1 MDDLDMTSEMHALEP
16 ATPFDSPE
24 ECDGEAI
31 HPDARV
37 SPDAQID
44 EHGVKIG
51 PFTIVY
57 GGVRIGAGTV
67 IDSHCVIGRPVA
79 GNRDPLVVSEG
90 SLIRS
95 HSVFY
100 QGSTFGP
107 GLRTGHNVTVREGI
121 SAGAALQIGTLSDL
135 QGHAEIG
142 DYVRAHSNVHIGQ
155 KSKIGDFVW
164 MFPYVV
170 LTNDP
175 HPPSEGQ
182 LSGVVIEDYAV
193 LGTMTTILPGV
204 RVGTRSLVAA
214 HALVS
219 RDVGPDTIVAGV
231 PAKPRGSTLDV
242 QLRDGSGPA
251 YPWMRHFH
259 RGYPASIVDE
269 WKRQYGG

>member
-1 MDDLDMTSEMHALEP
+1 MDDLDLTPEMYALEHG
-16 ATPFDSPE
+16 APFDSPE
-24 ECDGEAI
+24 TFDGHAI

-37 SPDAQID
+37 SPDAHLDQR
-44 EHGVKIG
+44 GVKIG
-51 PFTIVY
+51 PFTVVY

-79 GNRDPLVVSEG
+79 GSRDPLVVG
-90 SLIRS
+90 KDSLIRS

-121 SAGAALQIGTLSDL
+121 SAGAGLQIGTLSDL

-142 DYVRAHSNVHIGQ
+142 DYVRAHSNVHIGH

-164 MFPYVV
+164 IFPYVV
-170 LTNDP
+170 LANDP
-175 HPPSEGQ
+175 HPPSEGL
-182 LSGVVIEDYAV
+182 LSGVVVEDYAV
-193 LGTMTTILPGV
+193 LGTMTTVLPGV
-204 RVGTRSLVAA
+204 RVGTRSVVAA

-219 RDVGPDTIVAGV
+219 RDVDPDTIVAGV
-231 PAKPRGSTLDV
+231 PAKPRGPTFDV

-259 RGYPASIVDE
+259 RGYPASVVDE
-269 WKRQYGG
+269 WKRQYGS